1 MTLEQITKLINQ
13 DYARIQT
20 VSYSGKAKDLLE
32 SIQTRI
38 DLEEIRKPSL
48 SGFKG
53 ERDGLYVFIVFSR
66 N

>member
-13 DYARIQT
+13 DYAKIQAF
-20 VSYSGKAKDLLE
+20 SYSGKGKGLLE
-32 SIQTRI
+32 SIQARL

-48 SGFKG
+48 SEFKC